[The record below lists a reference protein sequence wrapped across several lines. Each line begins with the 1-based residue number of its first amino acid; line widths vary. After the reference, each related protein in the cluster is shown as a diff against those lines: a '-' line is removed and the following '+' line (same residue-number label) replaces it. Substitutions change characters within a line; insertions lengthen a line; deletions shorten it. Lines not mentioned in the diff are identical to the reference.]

1 MNSHSLHFFQAIIVF
16 WAFER
21 FGKIGNVEK
30 PQPSGIFTMKMFWK
44 KEEDYLKKNKY
55 EY

>member
-30 PQPSGIFTMKMFWK
+30 PQPSGIFTMKNVLEKRRKLFEK
-44 KEEDYLKKNKY
+44 K
-55 EY
+55 